1 MCCPAR
7 TALTTFSRSSIGNG
21 FITATAILIL
31 SVLYLPA
38 ICCSPLLSLK
48 AEYNRTK
55 SLKPE
60 LGLWL
65 NLAKLIQP

>member
-1 MCCPAR
+1 M
-7 TALTTFSRSSIGNG
+7 LEKINL
-21 FITATAILIL
+21 LIKI
-31 SVLYLPA
+31 YKY
-38 ICCSPLLSLK
+38 IDTPLLSLK

-65 NLAKLIQP
+65 SLAKLIQP